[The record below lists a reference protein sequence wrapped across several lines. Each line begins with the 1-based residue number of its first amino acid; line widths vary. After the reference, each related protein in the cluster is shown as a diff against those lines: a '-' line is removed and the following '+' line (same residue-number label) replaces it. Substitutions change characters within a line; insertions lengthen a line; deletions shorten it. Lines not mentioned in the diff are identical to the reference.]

1 MLDGNLY
8 AGRTGNAGALGSMP
22 VSDSGRSEQLI
33 RSASIYVL
41 EKKLIA
47 AGRNP
52 KRIWQSPDAWEDFGR
67 HLDEWIDETAASL
80 AQAVVAAVSVIDFE
94 AAIIDGAFPA
104 EVRQRILARTAEKV
118 AGLDHQG
125 LSPVQIS
132 AGTIGSDA
140 RAIGGAALPL
150 LASFARDREVLF
162 KEPARVAAR

>member
-1 MLDGNLY
+1 
-8 AGRTGNAGALGSMP
+8 
-22 VSDSGRSEQLI
+22 
-33 RSASIYVL
+33 VL
-41 EKKLIA
+41 A
-47 AGRNP
+47 A
-52 KRIWQSPDAWEDFGR
+52 I
-67 HLDEWIDETAASL
+67 
-80 AQAVVAAVSVIDFE
+80 SVIDFE
-94 AAIIDGAFPA
+94 AAIIDGAFPS